1 MNHYSHTRFSAPDL
15 DFCDDLAL
23 SHTHNIF
30 DVSVPYSSRSRSHSR
45 PPPPP
50 LSTTTTTTTADD
62 ARARR
67 NNSLSSVQPHSRA
80 QAIVIPGA
88 TATTATTTQHHHRMA
103 ASVGAAPHNWF
114 FPPHSSP
121 SDFSLPTPDFSHDFF
136 PFAIP
141 SQNGGG
147 GGSGGSGGK
156 DLSPLGHSV
165 LPASLPPH
173 HHHHHHH
180 HHPHTVVQSPA
191 DKQAAIASEK
201 RRRRRESHNAVER
214 RRRDNINEKIS
225 ELATLIPE
233 CMLDVGLCLFFL
245 SLFLYLTF
253 FFVGNSPNLEDQVL
267 SPISPVD
274 VVPGLKKEDDVPT
287 GPASEVGVVKAN
299 KGMILRKSV
308 EYIR

>member
-45 PPPPP
+45 PPP
-50 LSTTTTTTTADD
+50 ADD
-62 ARARR
+62 ARTWR
-67 NNSLSSVQPHSRA
+67 NSSLSSVQPHSHSRA

-88 TATTATTTQHHHRMA
+88 TTTQHQHQHRMT

-136 PFAIP
+136 SFTIP
-141 SQNGGG
+141 PQNGGG
-147 GGSGGSGGK
+147 GGGNHGK

-173 HHHHHHH
+173 HHHHHHQQQQ
-180 HHPHTVVQSPA
+180 HPHTVVQSPA

-233 CMLDVGLCLFFL
+233 CMLDVGLCLFLFRSLLSVLIFFL
-245 SLFLYLTF
+245 NFLG
-253 FFVGNSPNLEDQVL
+253 VGNSPNLEDQVL

-274 VVPGLKKEDDVPT
+274 VVPGLKKEDDVPA